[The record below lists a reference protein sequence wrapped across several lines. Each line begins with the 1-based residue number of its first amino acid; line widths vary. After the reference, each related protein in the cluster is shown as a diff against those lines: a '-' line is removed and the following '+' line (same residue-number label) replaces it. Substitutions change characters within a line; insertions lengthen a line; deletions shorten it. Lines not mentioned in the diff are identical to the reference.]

1 MHRIFDLLRNKSHN
15 HNMLNVGKATKS
27 TVASAH
33 SAYASIMASSS
44 RPKVLVTRGD
54 HDPGAIQ
61 RLAQYCDVE
70 VCPEPRAYTRAE
82 LLKGVKGK
90 DALLILPHDK
100 INEELVNAAG
110 PQLKVIGTHSV
121 GHDHIDQILMKKKK
135 IKVGY
140 TPGILSDD
148 VADLAVCLT
157 LMTTRKIKEHVQ

>member
-1 MHRIFDLLRNKSHN
+1 MNAFDLLRNKSQSQHVERRQGN
-15 HNMLNVGKATKS
+15 KINSCIRALLMQVNIK
-27 TVASAH
+27 
-33 SAYASIMASSS
+33 MAPSSK
-44 RPKVLVTRGD
+44 PKVLVTRGD

-61 RLAQYCDVE
+61 RLAEYCEVE

-82 LLKGVKGK
+82 LLKRVEGK

-121 GHDHIDQILMKKKK
+121 GHDHIDQILMKKKG

>member
-1 MHRIFDLLRNKSHN
+1 MTYYVTGHN

-61 RLAQYCDVE
+61 RLAQYCEVE

-110 PQLKVIGTHSV
+110 PQLKVIGTHRSGSCASELQLKV
-121 GHDHIDQILMKKKK
+121 NCR
-135 IKVGY
+135 IKFGLVCQ
-140 TPGILSDD
+140 L
-148 VADLAVCLT
+148 LA
-157 LMTTRKIKEHVQ
+157 